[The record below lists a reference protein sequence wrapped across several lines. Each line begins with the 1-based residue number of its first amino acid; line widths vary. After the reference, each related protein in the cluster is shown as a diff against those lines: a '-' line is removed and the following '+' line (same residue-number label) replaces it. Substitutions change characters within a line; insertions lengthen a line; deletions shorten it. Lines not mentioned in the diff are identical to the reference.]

1 MSSGTSIVS
10 NNPLKQRVDRLHV
23 ALREINKAVE
33 SMTPMSFNT
42 GRASIQRM
50 IRCAL
55 SRKQP

>member
-1 MSSGTSIVS
+1 MNSHQLFLG
-10 NNPLKQRVDRLHV
+10 NNPLQGKVTRLQT

-33 SMTPMSFNT
+33 SMTPMNFNT